1 MANLFFGIVTGALG
15 LAYIVYG
22 KRQTKFVP
30 LIAGILL
37 CAYSYFIT
45 SWIWL
50 FVVGATLLVAPFI
63 IDF

>member
-1 MANLFFGIVTGALG
+1 MANLFFGVVTGALG

-30 LIAGILL
+30 LVCGILL
-37 CAYSYFIT
+37 CAYTYFMT
-45 SWIWL
+45 SLLWL
-50 FVVGATLLVAPFI
+50 CIVGVLLVVAPFV